1 MRNSEIM
8 SLNLTRLDM
17 CDLMIATS
25 NIYFDMG
32 MEMRDENTTE
42 TRRKILVE
50 SMKKWMRLHDEIRR
64 QINEFD
70 RQYDER
76 LGDSDDY

>member
-1 MRNSEIM
+1 MRNGEIM
-8 SLNLTRLDM
+8 SLKMTRLDM

-25 NIYFDMG
+25 SIYFDMD

-42 TRRKILVE
+42 SRRKVLQK
-50 SMKKWMRLHDEIRR
+50 SMKKWMRLHGEIRK

-70 RQYDER
+70 REYDER
-76 LGDSDDY
+76 LGDGDDY

>member
-8 SLNLTRLDM
+8 SLKMTRLDM

-25 NIYFDMG
+25 SVYFDMD

-42 TRRKILVE
+42 ARRKVLRE
-50 SMKKWMRLHDEIRR
+50 SMEKWMRLHDEIRK

-70 RQYDER
+70 REYDER
-76 LGDSDDY
+76 LGDGDDY